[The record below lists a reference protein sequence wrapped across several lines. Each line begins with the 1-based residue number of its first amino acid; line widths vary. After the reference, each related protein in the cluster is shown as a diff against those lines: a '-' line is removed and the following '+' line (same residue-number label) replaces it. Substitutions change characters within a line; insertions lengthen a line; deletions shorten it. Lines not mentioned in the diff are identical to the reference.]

1 MKKRIIAFLLVVV
14 MAFALVAC
22 GAKEETVTPSEEEKT
37 QNEQQSSV
45 EQETS
50 QDASN
55 EDWKTEHPTWLT
67 PEKVTFTV
75 MTSTGAVDTPDA
87 SNDVEFW
94 AWLEEYTNIHIE
106 WEVIPYEGS
115 EEVTKTR
122 LAAGENLPDIMETP
136 GKAGASDAGKN
147 GLLIDLNEYWD
158 TCFTNTTAYYE
169 EEGTDLKSLL
179 VNGDGQIFALSGTL
193 EPVENHVTFL
203 YNKDWMDKL
212 GAEIPKTL
220 DEFTD
225 LLRQMKAAGDLNE
238 NGIDDERYLHGPDV
252 KNIISAIAS
261 AFDLEIYGSAD
272 AFIRDE
278 NGVVTDEY
286 TCENMKNMLSYL
298 SDLYAEG
305 LISKDITAPET
316 KMMEL
321 AAQNSAGVYAFYS
334 SYAIPFSSVAPAAA
348 DDPDSC
354 QFIVGYPLASEFN
367 NNTNW
372 FVMRHTASSGNTSIT
387 SACKDPELACK
398 WLDTLFAD
406 PVVLLTRTM
415 GQQGID
421 WEYDENGEPASIPNE
436 DGSVRDIIS
445 RGYGQIDL
453 AHIQTREQCTV
464 ADYAYPWYKEQY
476 SDMRDNVLWRD
487 RSVPSLDIYTNE
499 EQEIADTYKSSI
511 VDYYSEMRDKFV
523 TNQASIDDEWDSYVE
538 TMNKLG
544 LQEMIAMYQHVCD
557 RLYN

>member
-1 MKKRIIAFLLVVV
+1 MKKRIIAFLL
-14 MAFALVAC
+14 AALMVFTLAAC
-22 GAKEETVTPSEEEKT
+22 GAKEETTTPAEKQEPQT
-37 QNEQQSSV
+37 EQQPAA
-45 EQETS
+45 EQETEEP
-50 QDASN
+50 AN

-75 MTSTGAVDTPDA
+75 MTSTGSVDSPDA

-94 AWLEEYTNIHIE
+94 AWLEDYTNVHIE

-122 LAAGENLPDIMETP
+122 LAAAENLPDIMETP
-136 GKAGASDAGKN
+136 GKSAASDAGKN
-147 GLLIDLNEYWD
+147 GILVDLNQYWD
-158 TCFTNTTAYYE
+158 TCFTNTDAYYE
-169 EEGTDLKSLL
+169 KEGVDLKSLIT
-179 VNGDGQIFALSGTL
+179 NGDGQIFCLSGTV
-193 EPVENHVTFL
+193 EPVENHITFI

-212 GAEIPKTL
+212 GAEIPTTL

-225 LLRQMKAAGDLNE
+225 LLRQMKAAGDLNG
-238 NGIDDERYLHGPDV
+238 NGVDDERYLHAPDLL
-252 KNIISAIAS
+252 NLTSAMAS
-261 AFDLEIYGSAD
+261 AFDIEQYEGCD
-272 AFIRDE
+272 AFVRDE

-286 TCENMKNMLSYL
+286 TSENMKNMLSYL

-321 AAQNSAGVYAFYS
+321 SAQNAAGVYAFYS
-334 SYAIPFSSVAPAAA
+334 SFAISFSSVAPGAA

-354 QFIVGYPLASEFN
+354 QFLVGGPLASEFN

-372 FVMRHTASSGNTSIT
+372 FVKRYAAYSGNTSVT
-387 SACKDPELACK
+387 RECKDPELACK

-421 WEYDENGEPASIPNE
+421 WDYDENGEPASIPNE
-436 DGSVRDIIS
+436 DGSVRDIAS
-445 RGYGQIDL
+445 RGYTQIDL

-476 SDMRDNVLWRD
+476 IAMRDNCEWRT
-487 RSVPSLDIYTNE
+487 RSVPILEIYSNE
-499 EQEIADTYKSSI
+499 EQEIADTYKASL
-511 VDYYSEMRDKFV
+511 VDYFNEMRDKFV
-523 TNQASIDDEWDSYVE
+523 TNQADIDAEWDTYVQ
-538 TMNKLG
+538 TMNQLG
-544 LQEMIAMYQHVCD
+544 LKEMTEMYQHVCD
-557 RLYN
+557 RLLG